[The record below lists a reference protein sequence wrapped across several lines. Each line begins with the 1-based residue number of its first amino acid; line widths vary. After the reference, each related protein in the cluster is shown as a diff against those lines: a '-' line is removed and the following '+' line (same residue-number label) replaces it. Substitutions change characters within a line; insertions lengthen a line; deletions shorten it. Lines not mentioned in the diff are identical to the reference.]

1 MVNGLMGSK
10 KAGTWKVTAKFGKQ
24 KGSLRRPKHK
34 PYLLEL
40 LLAAA
45 FFTYTFWGVWYGV
58 YLLAAF
64 TWVVGWTLVMLSFGD
79 YLF

>member
-1 MVNGLMGSK
+1 MINGLRGSK
-10 KAGTWKVTAKFGKQ
+10 KSGTWKVTAKFGKQ
-24 KGSLRRPKHK
+24 KGSRRRPKDK

-40 LLAAA
+40 LLAAV

-58 YLLAAF
+58 YVLAAF
-64 TWVVGWTLVMLSFGD
+64 TCVVGWTLVLLSFGD